1 MYARFLRWASDRL
14 GKNGI
19 IAFVSNNSFIDARTY
34 DGFRKVVTE
43 EFNQIYIINLKGNAR
58 TSGERRRREGGN
70 IFNNTIRVGIAVYFL
85 IRKENAQGYRIYYNA
100 VSDYT
105 NADEKKS
112 YLSSNKFQEL
122 QFEQLIPD
130 RDNNWLDLTDNDF
143 ESLLP
148 LANKVTKSGEDEQAV
163 FKLFSLGVITA
174 RDEWVYDT
182 SAENLRRK
190 VRYLIDTYN
199 QDVDNRVTRSSSSN
213 QPQAPNPLIKWTR
226 AVKNDLNK
234 GKKYRFSA
242 IYIRDSLYRPFVKRK
257 LYFSKDLN
265 EMQYQLGQIFINN
278 NTQNLLISFSDPG
291 SPKPF
296 MVLATNKIP
305 DYHLVGDS
313 QCLSLYRY
321 DKEGNRI
328 DNITDWGLAQFQN
341 HYSRD
346 VVSNVFT
353 ITKLDIFH
361 YTYAVLHYP
370 AYRQKYEINLKREFP
385 RLPFYDNFYQ
395 WVSWG
400 KQLMELH
407 INYETVAPLP
417 LRRINL
423 PLDNDGRSR
432 FKPIKAKL
440 KEDKDRGLII
450 LDTVT
455 TLEGVPEI
463 AWEYQLGD
471 RSALEWVLD
480 RYKEKKPK
488 DSTIAERFN
497 TYRFADYKEQAIDL
511 LQRVCTVSM
520 ETMRIIQEMEG

>member
-1 MYARFLRWASDRL
+1 
-14 GKNGI
+14 
-19 IAFVSNNSFIDARTY
+19 
-34 DGFRKVVTE
+34 
-43 EFNQIYIINLKGNAR
+43 
-58 TSGERRRREGGN
+58 
-70 IFNNTIRVGIAVYFL
+70 
-85 IRKENAQGYRIYYNA
+85 
-100 VSDYT
+100 
-105 NADEKKS
+105 
-112 YLSSNKFQEL
+112 
-122 QFEQLIPD
+122 
-130 RDNNWLDLTDNDF
+130 
-143 ESLLP
+143 
-148 LANKVTKSGEDEQAV
+148 
-163 FKLFSLGVITA
+163 
-174 RDEWVYDT
+174 
-182 SAENLRRK
+182 
-190 VRYLIDTYN
+190 
-199 QDVDNRVTRSSSSN
+199 
-213 QPQAPNPLIKWTR
+213 
-226 AVKNDLNK
+226 
-234 GKKYRFSA
+234 
-242 IYIRDSLYRPFVKRK
+242 

-278 NTQNLLISFSDPG
+278 DTQNLLISFSDPG

-341 HYSRD
+341 HYCRD
-346 VVSNVFT
+346 VVYNST

-370 AYRQKYEINLKREFP
+370 TYQQKYEINLKRDFP

-407 INYETVAPLP
+407 INYETVAPYP
-417 LRRINL
+417 LRRIDL
-423 PLDNDGRSR
+423 PLGGDGRSR
-432 FKPIKAKL
+432 FKPTKAKL
-440 KEDKDRGLII
+440 KADKDRGRII

-455 TLEGVPEI
+455 TLEGVPEV

-471 RSALEWVLD
+471 RSALEWILD
-480 RYKEKKPK
+480 QYKEKKPK

-511 LQRVCTVSM
+511 LQKICTVSV
-520 ETMRIIQEMEG
+520 ETMRIIREMEG